1 MSREHFPIEDRRIWV
16 CGHRGM
22 VGSALVRRLAS
33 ERCELLTVDRSSLD
47 LTRQADV
54 EAWLKA
60 NRPDAVIVAAAQVG
74 GILANSNFPVTFLA
88 DNLAI
93 AHNVICGA
101 AAYSVRR
108 LIFLAS
114 SCIYPRDAAQPMR
127 EDSLLTGPLEPTN
140 QWYALAKIAGLKL
153 TEAYRQELG
162 FDYVTAIPA
171 NLYGPGDNF
180 DPLMSHVIPALMR
193 RMHEAKVKGQ
203 PAITIWGS
211 GKPTREFMHV
221 DDCADALVHLLR
233 TYQDGE
239 PINIGVGSATSIRT
253 IAEAIAAII
262 GYEGR
267 LNFDASKPDGMPR
280 KSLDG
285 ARLAA
290 TGWRG
295 GRPLREGLI
304 DTYRYFLETVAPHG
318 PAKGAFQAAVGQ
330 HA

>member
-1 MSREHFPIEDRRIWV
+1 MGREHFPIEGKRIWI

-22 VGSALVRRLAS
+22 VGAALLRRLHT
-33 ERCELLTVDRSSLD
+33 EGCEILTADRRSLD

-54 EAWLKA
+54 QAWLQE
-60 NRPDAVIVAAAQVG
+60 NRPNAVIAAAAKVG
-74 GILANSNFPVTFLA
+74 GIHANANFPVGFLA

-93 AHNVICGA
+93 AHNVICGSA
-101 AAYSVRR
+101 ASGVRR

-127 EDSLLTGPLEPTN
+127 EGTLLTGPLELTS

-153 TEAYRQELG
+153 TEAYRQEQGLD
-162 FDYVTAIPA
+162 FFTAIPA

-180 DPLMSHVIPALMR
+180 DPLMGHVIPALIR
-193 RMHEAKVKGQ
+193 RAHEAKLKGL

-221 DDCADALVHLLR
+221 DDCADALVHLLK

-239 PINIGVGSATSIRT
+239 PVNIGVGSQTSIRT
-253 IAEAIAAII
+253 LAEAIAAIV
-262 GYEGR
+262 GYDGR
-267 LNFDASKPDGMPR
+267 LEFDASKPDGTPR

-295 GRPLREGLI
+295 GRPLKEGLMSA
-304 DTYRYFLETVAPHG
+304 YRYFLERIAPDG
-318 PAKGAFQAAVGQ
+318 PAQGAFQAAASHHV
-330 HA
+330 